1 VPIRRVQF
9 ANPVWKMQP
18 KLGVIAGGGE
28 LPARLIRSCRETGRE
43 FFVIAFEGQTDPAI
57 FSNDV
62 PHAWVRIGAA
72 GKTLQ
77 VLRDAAV
84 KEIVMAGA
92 IKRPSLKDLRPDLW
106 ATKFFA
112 ASGAASLGDDGLLK
126 ALIKALEGEGFGVV
140 GIDQLLPDIIAP
152 KGVYGA
158 VSPSE
163 NDLADIKL
171 ARQAALSIGAADK
184 GQGAIAFEGKVIA
197 EEDADG
203 TDAMIGRSGK
213 GGVLVK
219 VSKPGQETR
228 ADLPTIGVT
237 TVDAA
242 ARAGLKG
249 VAVEAG
255 RALVV
260 DMKAVVEAADRQGL
274 FVIGIEAE
282 STLIYVIAGEAS
294 GDILGARLMA
304 QLKDKKDD
312 IQFAGIGGPKM
323 IEQGLQSL
331 FPMEELSLMG
341 IAEILPHI
349 PKLMGRIK
357 QTVADVLN
365 KKPQLLLTID
375 APGFCFRV
383 AKKLK
388 GSNIKLVHYVAPS
401 VWAWKPGRAKRVAAF
416 LDHLLALL
424 PFEPPY
430 FERFDLPTTFVGHSV
445 VEGDADNGDGEAFRK
460 RLNIDNQTPVMVL
473 LPGSRRGEIEK
484 LLPVFCQA
492 AQIVSASHEGIK
504 IIIPTLPS
512 LSERIAGT
520 LKDWHIDVQIV
531 EGDRDKFG
539 AFAAADIALAASG
552 TVALE
557 LAMAGAPT
565 VIGYKVHPLTAWLV
579 RKMIK
584 TPYANL
590 INIVLG
596 REAVPELLQEKCRPD
611 LLAAALSGLLD
622 DESTASQQIEAANQ
636 ALKQLGRGGPSPS
649 GRAAE
654 TIISILEKEPAS

>member
-1 VPIRRVQF
+1 
-9 ANPVWKMQP
+9 MQP

-28 LPARLIRSCRETGRE
+28 LPARLIQSCKETGRE

-57 FSNDV
+57 FSGDDV
-62 PHAWVRIGAA
+62 PHAWVRLGAA

-77 VLRDAAV
+77 LLRDAAV
-84 KEIVMAGA
+84 EELVMAGA

-140 GIDQLLPDIIAP
+140 GVDQLLPDIIAP

-158 VSPSE
+158 VSPSS
-163 NDLADIKL
+163 NDLADIYV
-171 ARQAALSIGAADK
+171 ARQAALSIGSEDK
-184 GQGAIAFEGKVIA
+184 GQGAIAFEGKVVA
-197 EEDADG
+197 LEDATG

-237 TVDAA
+237 TVEAA

-249 VAVEAG
+249 IAVEVG
-255 RALVV
+255 KALVV
-260 DMKAVVEAADRQGL
+260 DMAGVIAAADREGL
-274 FVIGIEAE
+274 FVTGLEADNP
-282 STLIYVIAGEAS
+282 LIYVIAGEAS
-294 GDILGARLMA
+294 GDILGGRLMA
-304 QLKDKKDD
+304 QLMDKNEH
-312 IQFAGIGGPKM
+312 IRFIGIGGSKM

-341 IAEILPHI
+341 MAEIVPHL
-349 PKLMGRIK
+349 PKLLRRIN
-357 QTVADVLN
+357 QTVADIDD
-365 KKPQLLLTID
+365 KKPQMLLTID

-383 AKKLK
+383 AKKFK

-401 VWAWKPGRAKRVAAF
+401 VWAWKPGRAKKVASF

-430 FERFDLPTTFVGHSV
+430 FERFNLATTFVGHSV
-445 VEGDADNGDGEAFRK
+445 VEGGADNGDGEAFRK
-460 RLNIDNQTPVMVL
+460 RLNIENQTPVMLL
-473 LPGSRRGEIEK
+473 LPGSRRGEVEK

-492 AQIVSASHEGIK
+492 AQLLSASHQGIK
-504 IIIPTLPS
+504 IIIPTLPA
-512 LSERIAGT
+512 LAETIARTVKG
-520 LKDWHIDVQIV
+520 WQIDVQIV
-531 EGDRDKFG
+531 EGDKDKFD

-557 LAMAGAPT
+557 LAMAGTPT

-611 LLAAALSGLLD
+611 LLLAALSALLD
-622 DESTASQQIEAANQ
+622 DESAASKQIEDANQ

-654 TIISILEKEPAS
+654 TVLSLLEKEPMT

>member
-1 VPIRRVQF
+1 
-9 ANPVWKMQP
+9 MQP

-28 LPARLIRSCRETGRE
+28 LPARLIQSCKETGRE
-43 FFVIAFEGQTDPAI
+43 FFVIAFEGQTAPAI
-57 FSNDV
+57 FSSDDV
-62 PHAWVRIGAA
+62 PHAWVRLGAA

-77 VLRDAAV
+77 LLRDAAV
-84 KEIVMAGA
+84 EEVVMVGA
-92 IKRPSLKDLRPDLW
+92 IKRPSLKDLRPDMW

-112 ASGAASLGDDGLLK
+112 TSGAATLGDDGLLK

-140 GIDQLLPDIIAP
+140 GVDQLLPDIIAP
-152 KGVYGA
+152 KGVYGS
-158 VSPSE
+158 VSPSRD
-163 NDLADIKL
+163 DLADINV
-171 ARQAALSIGAADK
+171 ARQAALSIGVEDK
-184 GQGAIAFEGKVIA
+184 GQGTIACEGKVVAI
-197 EEDADG
+197 EDEAG

-237 TVDAA
+237 TVEAA

-249 VAVEAG
+249 IAVEAG
-255 RALVV
+255 KALVV
-260 DMKAVVEAADRQGL
+260 DMAGVIESANREGL
-274 FVIGIEAE
+274 FITGIEADNP
-282 STLIYVIAGEAS
+282 LVYVIAGEAS
-294 GDILGARLMA
+294 GDILGARLMV
-304 QLKDKKDD
+304 QLKDKNDA
-312 IQFAGIGGPKM
+312 IQFVGIGGPKM
-323 IEQGLQSL
+323 TEQGLQSL

-341 IAEILPHI
+341 LAEILPHL
-349 PKLMGRIK
+349 PKLIKRIN
-357 QTVADVLN
+357 QTVADVMS
-365 KKPQLLLTID
+365 KQPQILLTID

-388 GSNIKLVHYVAPS
+388 ASNIKLVHYVAPS
-401 VWAWKPGRAKRVAAF
+401 VWAWKPGRAKKVATF
-416 LDHLLALL
+416 LDHLLVLL

-430 FERFDLPTTFVGHSV
+430 FERFDLATTFVGHSV
-445 VEGDADNGDGEAFRK
+445 VESGADNGDGEAFRK

-484 LLPVFCQA
+484 LLPVFCQT
-492 AQIVSASHEGIK
+492 AQMLSASHEGIK

-512 LSERIAGT
+512 LSDSIAKIVEG
-520 LKDWHIDVQIV
+520 WQIDVQIV
-531 EGDRDKFG
+531 EGDRDKFD

-557 LAMAGAPT
+557 LAMAGTPA
-565 VIGYKVHPLTAWLV
+565 VIGYKVHSLTAWFV

-596 REAVPELLQEKCRPD
+596 YEAVPELLQEKCRPD
-611 LLAAALSGLLD
+611 LLAEALSGLLV
-622 DESTASQQIEAANQ
+622 DETAASKQIEDANK

-654 TIISILEKEPAS
+654 TLLSILEKETAA